1 MNLCHVL
8 LRDTHNNS
16 RAKDRGGSAW
26 QDLSHRRDVDGRR
39 FSSIPFED
47 TRLIFVSSSFVLGC
61 DLCIVF
67 SCRLVSRLGRVAH
80 RLCLTRNEW
89 FVLKLERI
97 FCCVALEY
105 RYGLT
110 SRAKAQAAALRIGVE
125 KYRDDD
131 NAVKVFELT
140 LRNEVC
146 MSSLLTLH
154 KAGEGVSLARVKQ
167 DRARN
172 YVIRSTNQVH
182 DAPRH
187 T

>member
-1 MNLCHVL
+1 M
-8 LRDTHNNS
+8 
-16 RAKDRGGSAW
+16 
-26 QDLSHRRDVDGRR
+26 
-39 FSSIPFED
+39 
-47 TRLIFVSSSFVLGC
+47 
-61 DLCIVF
+61 
-67 SCRLVSRLGRVAH
+67 
-80 RLCLTRNEW
+80 
-89 FVLKLERI
+89 LKLKRT

-140 LRNEVC
+140 LRHEVC